1 VCAKDSSSR
10 RKDGGADDDCS
21 FVHSNFDTIR
31 SNNCVYA
38 IAVYFVCVV
47 LQLQLSC
54 YRVLCCV
61 GARGVG
67 LLGFTCVCGCVGG
80 GAHLAGAGAGGSNR
94 AGVAVGSR
102 AGAQRRDAYAPPIM
116 TMIYKNAISIR
127 HSKKNSFSS
136 TTTQIHI
143 LIFI

>member
-80 GAHLAGAGAGGSNR
+80 GAHLAGAGAGGLESGRGRGRVARGCPAPRRLCPSNN
-94 AGVAVGSR
+94 
-102 AGAQRRDAYAPPIM
+102 DNDI
-116 TMIYKNAISIR
+116 
-127 HSKKNSFSS
+127 
-136 TTTQIHI
+136 
-143 LIFI
+143 